1 MSAHCAVPRTA
12 PIAIA
17 PKPPRFP
24 PSRQGSIHLDSYP
37 GLRSG
42 FDSPDSDSV
51 SGHSAPPCEACL
63 HRRSD
68 CVMNEDEESCVACLV
83 TGTECSLSDN
93 PPPRKRKLN
102 GDVEGSCSKRSSP
115 GRSDNRRRRH
125 QQSSAPC
132 TTASSSLIEDM
143 ANFGGPT
150 LLKRTLGLQTDRYSQ
165 YIGPTTDFEP
175 SLINLSSFDPHDES
189 LLARGTLRRVSDN
202 DTFLMLPDHNTPGYD
217 HIIDD
222 ADEIERLVAPHGRKL
237 IDLYFR
243 VVHPGFPIIQKG
255 VFLEKYERSH
265 REFSPPLLAAVYILA
280 INWWG
285 HSEELASLPRP
296 NVRELERLVRTT
308 LADAMYRPKLS
319 TIQAGLLLSQRPEG
333 DQWAPTAQLV
343 AIAQELGL
351 HLDCTNWKIPP
362 WERGLRKRLAWALYM
377 QDKWGALVHGRP
389 SHIFSSNWAVQQLN
403 PNDFPD
409 VEWDE
414 NDVEEKIEI
423 ERGRVLFGQMVQL
436 SQILA
441 EILETFYTL
450 QASRTA
456 ADAGPQGTQLI
467 LSLAKP
473 IQLKLKEWY
482 SGLPAVVRM
491 DNTFHTSPSPPNRLS
506 SIGYLH
512 LAYFA
517 TEITLHRR
525 IIRSID
531 ASTAASEQL
540 SPGAASSS
548 SPSPAALTNNYPGG
562 GVDPYIQHICR
573 SAAKAR
579 LISAMDFVNRLTPS
593 HLRAFWYFASKTN
606 FALIGTFGSLLW
618 ATSPGREE
626 ADWYRRRLGEYR
638 WTLSVSSKP
647 GGGKGLTEFAMGM
660 LDISTGLLKQLPEK
674 PLLSRSGSAVDF
686 DAARRQSMLALG
698 GSGGSAN
705 SLGTL
710 TMGSGSGGGGGF
722 GVGLGLQRSAEASGV
737 QSPGSADVDGDV
749 DVDLDEESESSEEG
763 AVYGNFSTRAG
774 MAGLAD

>member
-1 MSAHCAVPRTA
+1 MSTPSAVLRTA

-24 PSRQGSIHLDSYP
+24 PSRQGSLNYFDSYSS
-37 GLRSG
+37 RRTG

-51 SGHSAPPCEACL
+51 NGHSSPPCDACL
-63 HRRSD
+63 RRRLE
-68 CVMNEDEESCVACLV
+68 CVMSDDEEGCVGCQV
-83 TGTECSLSDN
+83 SGNECSLVES
-93 PPPRKRKLN
+93 PQPRKRKLN
-102 GDVEGSCSKRSSP
+102 GDFEDSLSKRSSP
-115 GRSDNRRRRH
+115 GMSDNRRRRH
-125 QQSSAPC
+125 HQPSLSS
-132 TTASSSLIEDM
+132 TAASNSLIEEM

-150 LLKRTLGLQTDRYSQ
+150 MLKRTLGLQSDRYSQ

-175 SLINLSSFDPHDES
+175 SLINLSSFDPQDES

-202 DTFLMLPDHNTPGYD
+202 ETFLMLPDAYTPGFEHVLED
-217 HIIDD
+217 LD
-222 ADEIERLVAPHGRKL
+222 AIEAIVAPNGRAL

-243 VVHPGFPIIQKG
+243 VVHPGFPIIQKT
-255 VFLEKYERSH
+255 VFYEKYDRSY
-265 REFSPPLLAAVYILA
+265 REFSPPLLAAIYILA
-280 INWWG
+280 INWWD
-285 HSEELASLPRP
+285 HSEELTGRQRP
-296 NVRELERLVRTT
+296 GVRDLERLVRTT

-319 TIQAGLLLSQRPEG
+319 TVQAGLLLSQRPEG

-351 HLDCTNWKIPP
+351 HLDCSTWKIPP
-362 WERGLRKRLAWALYM
+362 WEKGLRKRLAWALYM

-389 SHIFSSNWAVQQLN
+389 SHIFSSNWGAQPLA

-414 NDVEEKIEI
+414 DDSEERMEI
-423 ERGRVLFGQMVQL
+423 ERGRILFAQMVQL
-436 SQILA
+436 SQVLA

-450 QASRTA
+450 QATQAVTA
-456 ADAGPQGTQLI
+456 AGLQGTQLV

-473 IQLKLKEWY
+473 IQLKLKEWH
-482 SGLPAVVRM
+482 SALPASIRM
-491 DNTFHTSPSPPNRLS
+491 DSTFQSNSNPPSRLS

-517 TEITLHRR
+517 AEITLHRR
-525 IIRSID
+525 IIRSLES
-531 ASTAASEQL
+531 A
-540 SPGAASSS
+540 
-548 SPSPAALTNNYPGG
+548 PS
-562 GVDPYIQHICR
+562 VDPYIQHICR

-647 GGGKGLTEFAMGM
+647 GEGKGLTEFAMGM
-660 LDISTGLLKQLPEK
+660 LDITTGLLKQLPEK
-674 PLLSRSGSAVDF
+674 PLLSRSGSAVDI
-686 DAARRQSMLALG
+686 DAARRQSILALG
-698 GSGGSAN
+698 VGGQGTGVMSSVPSMSAMSG
-705 SLGTL
+705 LL
-710 TMGSGSGGGGGF
+710 SGEVSSMASP
-722 GVGLGLQRSAEASGV
+722 RS
-737 QSPGSADVDGDV
+737 PT
-749 DVDLDEESESSEEG
+749 SESSDEG
-763 AVYGNFSTRAG
+763 VYGNFSATAG
-774 MAGLAD
+774 MAGLD